1 MTTKMIWRVEHGRFT
16 REHLN
21 AAYPDWRMSPEK
33 GIRIVMT
40 EKPRTFM
47 DELKFAAVRTM
58 IITGFR
64 AGEAALL
71 PADWKR
77 ERTYVDAKGRP
88 AGAAGGISTSL
99 MLRHFAEKQQTEESD
114 SRILRENTQPV
125 PDMFSQL
132 LTETLDRVVQITQPL
147 RDTLKLQCEIGRI
160 LPWYQESDI
169 VPFTELYPR
178 ITGNP
183 FWLIVDDRS
192 FLERYRQ
199 TFAPDVL
206 HELHQHQLQVN
217 PRGTGKFNMALY
229 MFGNRLMKQMHQGET
244 ALRFR
249 NAAGTTSCMQWSA
262 ALATG
267 AFAGRGVAGRI
278 RRRRGSA
285 AARDAGGQR
294 RHAGEL
300 AAAGAHAV
308 PAGREHP
315 AGPVGRR
322 PGTHLRAAG
331 SRARARL
338 YFGGRPADARLRG
351 RTLGADALPLHGLA
365 GFSRAL
371 VRARRSARRRSS
383 PSIARIVCRRNFC
396 ASTTAWRRAAIPAI
410 SSRRPSPT
418 CRRSRSSTS
427 PRSGRSMSACA
438 GMCGECSRRA
448 WSGCRARWC
457 GRRVGS

>member
-132 LTETLDRVVQITQPL
+132 LTETLDWVVQITQPL
-147 RDTLKLQCEIGRI
+147 RDTLKLQCETGRI

-169 VPFTELYPR
+169 VPFR
-178 ITGNP
+178 NCI
-183 FWLIVDDRS
+183 
-192 FLERYRQ
+192 
-199 TFAPDVL
+199 
-206 HELHQHQLQVN
+206 
-217 PRGTGKFNMALY
+217 RG
-229 MFGNRLMKQMHQGET
+229 
-244 ALRFR
+244 
-249 NAAGTTSCMQWSA
+249 
-262 ALATG
+262 
-267 AFAGRGVAGRI
+267 
-278 RRRRGSA
+278 
-285 AARDAGGQR
+285 
-294 RHAGEL
+294 
-300 AAAGAHAV
+300 
-308 PAGREHP
+308 
-315 AGPVGRR
+315 
-322 PGTHLRAAG
+322 
-331 SRARARL
+331 
-338 YFGGRPADARLRG
+338 
-351 RTLGADALPLHGLA
+351 
-365 GFSRAL
+365 
-371 VRARRSARRRSS
+371 
-383 PSIARIVCRRNFC
+383 
-396 ASTTAWRRAAIPAI
+396 
-410 SSRRPSPT
+410 
-418 CRRSRSSTS
+418 
-427 PRSGRSMSACA
+427 
-438 GMCGECSRRA
+438 
-448 WSGCRARWC
+448 
-457 GRRVGS
+457 